1 MAFGGSSF
9 LDDLDTDPMKSGA
22 NVVDFPAER
31 IRKEAHI
38 ANGGDASFEC
48 PKCHGTG
55 IYRGYARSFPC
66 FKCNRTGRVSRGVAS
81 AAKAAQTRHINDEAF
96 ADEHAGII
104 SGLREIASWHEFA
117 ASLIAQF
124 DARGRLTD
132 RQIDAARSALA
143 RVAERREQKRAERN
157 AEAVKRG
164 GTIGVEA
171 INALFATAIGNG
183 LSRPIFRT
191 ECLTIKPA
199 KRHAGV
205 LYVTDKRVEDY
216 EGGRGGAYVG
226 KIVDGQFHARREAMA
241 DTLSI
246 LCEIATDPAKAA
258 TEYGRS
264 TGTCGCCG
272 RELSDPASVAAGIGP
287 ICAEKWGL

>member
-1 MAFGGSSF
+1 MAFAGSSF

-22 NVVDFPAER
+22 NVVDFPADR

-38 ANGGDASFEC
+38 ANGGEAAFDC

-55 IYRGYARSFPC
+55 IFRGYAKSFPC
-66 FKCNRTGRVSRGVAS
+66 FKCERTGKVTGRML
-81 AAKAAQTRHINDEAF
+81 AAEKAKDTRQANDMAF
-96 ADEHAGII
+96 AAEHASVI

-124 DARGRLTD
+124 DERGRLTD
-132 RQIDAARSALA
+132 RQVEAARSALA
-143 RVAERREQKRAERN
+143 RVAERREQKRRENN
-157 AEAVKRG
+157 AEAAKRG
-164 GTIGVEA
+164 GTVGVEA
-171 INALFATAIGNG
+171 INALFATAIGNS

-191 ECLTIKPA
+191 ERLIIKPA
-199 KRHAGV
+199 KKHAGT
-205 LYVTDKRVEDY
+205 LYVTDRGL
-216 EGGRGGAYVG
+216 GGEYVG
-226 KIVDGQFHARREAMA
+226 KIVEGKFLARREAQP

-246 LCEIATDPAKAA
+246 LCEIAADPMKAA

-264 TGTCGCCG
+264 TGSCGCCG
-272 RELSDPASVAAGIGP
+272 RELTDPASVAAGIGP